1 MVRKLKYHE
10 QKLLKKV
17 DFISWKVDNNLHEV
31 KVLRRFGIQKR
42 EDYTKRVVECIGPA
56 FLSFWQSQP
65 GVTTDVLTLQE
76 DDVLE
81 DEKSS
86 IFDEDN
92 VSFLRS
98 LDPKEWKDQ
107 DHYAV
112 LGLSKLRHKATDD
125 DIKRAYRI
133 KVLHHHPDKRK
144 GKGEEIRP
152 DDDYFTCITKAWE
165 VLGNPRNRRSY
176 DSIDPLFDDS
186 IPTAS
191 KKSTFFET
199 FGKTFEENA
208 RWSERQPVPKLGGAL
223 SPREQVD
230 RFYSFWY
237 NFESW
242 REYSYLDEEE
252 TEKGQSR
259 EERRWIEKQNKVTR
273 ARRKKEEMAR
283 IRTLVDTAYELDP
296 RVLKFKQDEKDRKL
310 AMKQAKK
317 DAIRARFEEEER
329 KVQEAEE
336 AARKLKEQADAEEK
350 AKQDAL
356 KAEREAQKKAL
367 KKEKTNLRKLVK
379 ANNYYVTTDS
389 EMIKHMESLEKICE
403 SMDIDGII
411 KLVSDL
417 SLNGREDY
425 IKAITEA
432 EQRIEQ
438 ERQELMEVSKRS
450 SSNQGQGKGNLAPW
464 SSEQLQLLIKAVNI
478 YPAGTSQRWDVVA
491 NFINQH
497 NASGNVTRSAKEVL
511 AKAKNLKSSDYSKN
525 VLKVAANEKAY
536 DNFEKEHKS
545 NVDIDATTSQ
555 RFDNPAEQQGFSTTP
570 WTAKEQQLL
579 EQALK
584 TYPAST
590 AERWDKIAECVPSR
604 SKKDCIKRYKEY
616 NKLSRQ
622 VRELA
627 RKVKDLDPK
636 DPFRV
641 DCSAQLLEKLF
652 ILGLIPTKWDL
663 SLCDNITASSF
674 CQRRL
679 PVIMVK
685 NKMSERI
692 SMATKFIE
700 QGHVRVGAEVVK
712 DPAFLVSRNMED
724 FVTWVN
730 SSAIRKHVMEY
741 NEMRDDFDML

>member
-1 MVRKLKYHE
+1 
-10 QKLLKKV
+10 
-17 DFISWKVDNNLHEV
+17 
-31 KVLRRFGIQKR
+31 
-42 EDYTKRVVECIGPA
+42 PA

-356 KAEREAQKKAL
+356 RAEREAQKKAL

-379 ANNYYVTTDS
+379 ANSYYVTNDS

-438 ERQELMEVSKRS
+438 ERQELMEVAKRS

-497 NASGNVTRSAKEVL
+497 NASGNVIRSAKEVL

-555 RFDNPAEQQGFSTTP
+555 RFDNPAEQQGYSTTP

-604 SKKDCIKRYKEY
+604 SKKDCIKRYKELVELVKAKKAAQAATTAA
-616 NKLSRQ
+616 NK
-622 VRELA
+622 
-627 RKVKDLDPK
+627 
-636 DPFRV
+636 
-641 DCSAQLLEKLF
+641 
-652 ILGLIPTKWDL
+652 TK
-663 SLCDNITASSF
+663 
-674 CQRRL
+674 
-679 PVIMVK
+679 
-685 NKMSERI
+685 
-692 SMATKFIE
+692 
-700 QGHVRVGAEVVK
+700 
-712 DPAFLVSRNMED
+712 
-724 FVTWVN
+724 
-730 SSAIRKHVMEY
+730 
-741 NEMRDDFDML
+741 